1 MKLLTPGQARELD
14 RLSMADMGIPSER
27 LMGNAGKQ
35 VAEEAMKMVSDI
47 HDSSILILSGKGN
60 NGGDGFAAATILFE
74 NKYNVRIHSLCK
86 NNEIKG
92 DSLNYYLKCES
103 L

>member
-14 RLSMADMGIPSER
+14 RLSMADMGIPGER

-86 NNEIKG
+86 NNEIHWFYAKI
-92 DSLNYYLKCES
+92 K
-103 L
+103 